1 MPFLQ
6 IVQMIAALA
15 VTLGIFGL
23 GIWGLRRYGPVLTKR
38 MASVNASRRL
48 AVIETLMLDQRSRLV
63 LIRVDEEERLVLIGP
78 GQVIEGKKAVRP

>member
-23 GIWGLRRYGPVLTKR
+23 GVWGLRRYGPTVMKR
-38 MASVNASRRL
+38 ISDVNASRRL

-63 LIRVDEEERLVLIGP
+63 LIRVDDEERLVLIGP
-78 GQVIEGKKAVRP
+78 GQVIERSKGGTP

>member
-23 GIWGLRRYGPVLTKR
+23 GVWGLRRYGPTVMKR
-38 MASVNASRRL
+38 MAAVNASRRM
-48 AVIETLMLDQRSRLV
+48 AVIETLMLDQKSRLV
-63 LIRVDEEERLVLIGP
+63 LIRIDEEERLVLIGP
-78 GQVIEGKKAVRP
+78 GQVIERKKGLRP

>member
-1 MPFLQ
+1 MSFLQ

-23 GIWGLRRYGPVLTKR
+23 GVWGLRRYGPTVMKR
-38 MASVNASRRL
+38 IADANASRRL

-63 LIRVDEEERLVLIGP
+63 LIRVDDEERLVLIGP
-78 GQVIEGKKAVRP
+78 GQVIERSKAGRP